1 MKHYEHQL
9 RAIDTITPYDKN
21 SRTHSTKQV
30 GQIMASIKE
39 YGFTN
44 PLLIDEKGVL
54 IAGHGRLEAVKQ
66 LNKVDWAENPVEVL
80 PCIEVSGLSEEQRR
94 ALVIADN
101 KIALNAGW
109 DFEILKEELSDL
121 DFMGYDMDLLG
132 FDAQEIEDI
141 LNDIGDGSNG
151 VELDTLDSAVGKR
164 EVTEKYTHKVVTP
177 IYEIKGDKPSFEMC
191 ADNSKVVELEA
202 KIESSKVSDAEKEF
216 LKKTA
221 QRFMDFNFEN
231 IAELY
236 AHSGREMQE
245 LMEELALVII
255 DYDKAIELG
264 YVKLTKSVEDS
275 ILRQVEGGGA

>member
-1 MKHYEHQL
+1 
-9 RAIDTITPYDKN
+9 
-21 SRTHSTKQV
+21 
-30 GQIMASIKE
+30 MASIKE

-44 PLLIDEKGVL
+44 PLLIDERGGL

-66 LNKVDWAENPVEVL
+66 LNKLEWAENPLEHL
-80 PCIEVSGLSEEQRR
+80 PCVIVSGLSEEQKR

-109 DFEILKEELSDL
+109 DYDTLQSELEDL
-121 DFMGYDMDLLG
+121 DSMGYDMDLLG
-132 FDAQEIEDI
+132 FDRQEIDDILSGIEDSIKASGGAEIED
-141 LNDIGDGSNG
+141 LGNN
-151 VELDTLDSAVGKR
+151 VGKR
-164 EVTEKYTHKVVTP
+164 DITEKYTHKVVTP

-191 ADNSKVVELEA
+191 ADNSRVAELEA
-202 KIESSKVSDAEKEF
+202 KIAASNVSDAEKEF

-264 YVKLTKSVEDS
+264 YVKLSKVVEDS
-275 ILRQVEGGGA
+275 VLNYVDGGGGVTIYE

>member
-1 MKHYEHQL
+1 MIKHTYRE

-132 FDAQEIEDI
+132 FDAQEIDDI

-151 VELDTLDSAVGKR
+151 VESNDEFAGAYDIATDDFTIPS
-164 EVTEKYTHKVVTP
+164 
-177 IYEIKGDKPSFEMC
+177 GDK
-191 ADNSKVVELEA
+191 ADFKQITITLKTENAERILEA
-202 KIESSKVSDAEKEF
+202 QSKNKN
-216 LKKTA
+216 T
-221 QRFMDFNFEN
+221 
-231 IAELY
+231 
-236 AHSGREMQE
+236 
-245 LMEELALVII
+245 ELA
-255 DYDKAIELG
+255 
-264 YVKLTKSVEDS
+264 
-275 ILRQVEGGGA
+275 EGDNYNANANIVWNLIKDRL

>member
-1 MKHYEHQL
+1 MIKHTYRE

-132 FDAQEIEDI
+132 FDAQEINDI
-141 LNDIGDGSNG
+141 LSGIDAS
-151 VELDTLDSAVGKR
+151 
-164 EVTEKYTHKVVTP
+164 
-177 IYEIKGDKPSFEMC
+177 IKASEDKDEFAGAYDMATDDFTMPSGDK
-191 ADNSKVVELEA
+191 ADFKQITITLKTENAERILEA
-202 KIESSKVSDAEKEF
+202 QSKNKN
-216 LKKTA
+216 T
-221 QRFMDFNFEN
+221 
-231 IAELY
+231 
-236 AHSGREMQE
+236 
-245 LMEELALVII
+245 ELA
-255 DYDKAIELG
+255 
-264 YVKLTKSVEDS
+264 
-275 ILRQVEGGGA
+275 EGDNYNANANIVWNLIKDRL

>member
-132 FDAQEIEDI
+132 FDAQEIDDI

-151 VELDTLDSAVGKR
+151 VESNDDAFDWAGDGEKDSEKKISAAGLKLEIFMNEDSYRAVVEVLDSIDKDR
-164 EVTEKYTHKVVTP
+164 EQ
-177 IYEIKGDKPSFEMC
+177 
-191 ADNSKVVELEA
+191 A
-202 KIESSKVSDAEKEF
+202 
-216 LKKTA
+216 
-221 QRFMDFNFEN
+221 
-231 IAELY
+231 
-236 AHSGREMQE
+236 
-245 LMEELALVII
+245 
-255 DYDKAIELG
+255 
-264 YVKLTKSVEDS
+264 
-275 ILRQVEGGGA
+275 ILRMAEAWQASH

>member
-1 MKHYEHQL
+1 
-9 RAIDTITPYDKN
+9 
-21 SRTHSTKQV
+21 
-30 GQIMASIKE
+30 MASIKE

-132 FDAQEIEDI
+132 FDAQEIDDI

-151 VELDTLDSAVGKR
+151 VESNDDAFDWAGDGEKDSEKKITNAGLKLEIFMNEDSYRAVVEVLDSIDKDR
-164 EVTEKYTHKVVTP
+164 EQ
-177 IYEIKGDKPSFEMC
+177 
-191 ADNSKVVELEA
+191 A
-202 KIESSKVSDAEKEF
+202 
-216 LKKTA
+216 
-221 QRFMDFNFEN
+221 
-231 IAELY
+231 
-236 AHSGREMQE
+236 
-245 LMEELALVII
+245 
-255 DYDKAIELG
+255 
-264 YVKLTKSVEDS
+264 
-275 ILRQVEGGGA
+275 ILRMAEAWQASH

>member
-1 MKHYEHQL
+1 
-9 RAIDTITPYDKN
+9 
-21 SRTHSTKQV
+21 
-30 GQIMASIKE
+30 
-39 YGFTN
+39 
-44 PLLIDEKGVL
+44 
-54 IAGHGRLEAVKQ
+54 
-66 LNKVDWAENPVEVL
+66 
-80 PCIEVSGLSEEQRR
+80 
-94 ALVIADN
+94 
-101 KIALNAGW
+101 
-109 DFEILKEELSDL
+109 
-121 DFMGYDMDLLG
+121 MDLLG

-275 ILRQVEGGGA
+275 ILRQVEGGGGRNHL

>member
-1 MKHYEHQL
+1 MIKHTYRE
-9 RAIDTITPYDKN
+9 RAIDTITPYEKN

-44 PLLIDEKGVL
+44 PLLIDERGVL

-121 DFMGYDMDLLG
+121 DSMGYDMDLLG
-132 FDAQEIEDI
+132 FDAQEIDDI
-141 LNDIGDGSNG
+141 LSGIEKSSGSDFDSDDDAFDWAGDGEKDSEKKITNAG
-151 VELDTLDSAVGKR
+151 LKLEIFMNEDSYRAVVEVLDSIDKDR
-164 EVTEKYTHKVVTP
+164 EQ
-177 IYEIKGDKPSFEMC
+177 
-191 ADNSKVVELEA
+191 A
-202 KIESSKVSDAEKEF
+202 
-216 LKKTA
+216 
-221 QRFMDFNFEN
+221 
-231 IAELY
+231 
-236 AHSGREMQE
+236 
-245 LMEELALVII
+245 
-255 DYDKAIELG
+255 
-264 YVKLTKSVEDS
+264 
-275 ILRQVEGGGA
+275 ILRMAEAWQASH